1 MIDWFSPSTWFSSTT
16 SPSQRQSNTF
26 RFSVREL
33 ERLHDLLLSEDD
45 LLSRS
50 SSRSL
55 SSLSS
60 SARRHQKYIEALRAI
75 SEIVVWAD
83 QRTEGNSDASTLEEA
98 SAIVEL
104 FLSRSMVKYFGD
116 VLEASADDEQVVM
129 QVLQT
134 MTILIQNLRNEQ
146 TVYCVFSNNRVNE
159 ILLSMEP
166 VLLVGGAGAAE
177 GNYDVIGLYV
187 NLLKTVVMRLDEHS
201 VEFFL
206 REGRVCVPY
215 TRALRVSELDVARS
229 DGMVRAAVQ
238 AVVLKLYSIV
248 PASVCLGGMKT
259 EAFLAR
265 LCDEMVGTMMELE
278 LLLRADRWR
287 TADAV
292 DGEEMLV
299 DGAMAGIEVD
309 DAFRIDSL
317 LGRLGDDLAFF
328 NDVLSTGRSEVG
340 RLAVKEVWSRVV
352 LGSMCMFQGARA
364 TSKGGGKYTQA
375 RTLAAL
381 LVLEAV
387 CKAIESASLMGLLVS
402 LLLDGDVV
410 KAAGKVVEDL
420 GCEQLTVEVLVGA
433 SGSGAPETGN
443 VIVGLRENLLSCLS
457 DVSIDHA
464 CRIVVLRLLAVM
476 LDGCTPD
483 GVLREVG
490 LRSTDPAHAVVA
502 VASKDAADANGAG
515 SDMADSVSQ
524 SVSQSVFAAV
534 LAVKRN
540 ALSPQYET
548 QALTYAAWIVSGIL
562 GSGGAVIEAPIEPL
576 QEFLA
581 LAHDGLLLCLPTC
594 SFGCAAPMI
603 LNHCWSV
610 QQRYLMTLK
619 PRQAPSKLVTT
630 TARAVRDG
638 DESLRRTLA
647 CATRFVA
654 AYQLYQIV
662 LRGAPE
668 VDAASPFPED
678 LPMPVGVTGDGH
690 GGDRPTF
697 RTSLGAA
704 ELGASLVI
712 RSDAGEVLFE
722 APTPCV
728 TVAPG
733 TDGNSTK
740 VTLTSRTAELV
751 RGTLRTKSSVLTNVA
766 FKSKLDR
773 RFVERF
779 VFEAQRVAAERSRVY
794 LEHCI

>member
-177 GNYDVIGLYV
+177 GNDDVIGLYV

-259 EAFLAR
+259 EAFLVR

-292 DGEEMLV
+292 DGEERLV

-502 VASKDAADANGAG
+502 VASKDAANANGAG

-562 GSGGAVIEAPIEPL
+562 GSGGAVTEAPIEPL

>member
-1 MIDWFSPSTWFSSTT
+1 M
-16 SPSQRQSNTF
+16 
-26 RFSVREL
+26 
-33 ERLHDLLLSEDD
+33 
-45 LLSRS
+45 
-50 SSRSL
+50 
-55 SSLSS
+55 
-60 SARRHQKYIEALRAI
+60 
-75 SEIVVWAD
+75 
-83 QRTEGNSDASTLEEA
+83 
-98 SAIVEL
+98 
-104 FLSRSMVKYFGD
+104 
-116 VLEASADDEQVVM
+116 
-129 QVLQT
+129 
-134 MTILIQNLRNEQ
+134 
-146 TVYCVFSNNRVNE
+146 
-159 ILLSMEP
+159 
-166 VLLVGGAGAAE
+166 
-177 GNYDVIGLYV
+177 
-187 NLLKTVVMRLDEHS
+187 
-201 VEFFL
+201 
-206 REGRVCVPY
+206 
-215 TRALRVSELDVARS
+215 
-229 DGMVRAAVQ
+229 
-238 AVVLKLYSIV
+238 
-248 PASVCLGGMKT
+248 
-259 EAFLAR
+259 
-265 LCDEMVGTMMELE
+265 
-278 LLLRADRWR
+278 
-287 TADAV
+287 
-292 DGEEMLV
+292 
-299 DGAMAGIEVD
+299 
-309 DAFRIDSL
+309 
-317 LGRLGDDLAFF
+317 
-328 NDVLSTGRSEVG
+328 
-340 RLAVKEVWSRVV
+340 
-352 LGSMCMFQGARA
+352 
-364 TSKGGGKYTQA
+364 
-375 RTLAAL
+375 
-381 LVLEAV
+381 
-387 CKAIESASLMGLLVS
+387 
-402 LLLDGDVV
+402 
-410 KAAGKVVEDL
+410 
-420 GCEQLTVEVLVGA
+420 
-433 SGSGAPETGN
+433 
-443 VIVGLRENLLSCLS
+443 
-457 DVSIDHA
+457 
-464 CRIVVLRLLAVM
+464 
-476 LDGCTPD
+476 
-483 GVLREVG
+483 
-490 LRSTDPAHAVVA
+490 
-502 VASKDAADANGAG
+502 ASKDAANANGAG
-515 SDMADSVSQ
+515 SDALSS
-524 SVSQSVFAAV
+524 SVFAAV

-751 RGTLRTKSSVLTNVA
+751 RGTLRTNSSVLTNVA
-766 FKSKLDR
+766 FESKLDR

>member
-26 RFSVREL
+26 RFSVHEL

-177 GNYDVIGLYV
+177 GNDDVIGLYV

-259 EAFLAR
+259 EAFLVR

-292 DGEEMLV
+292 DGEERLV

-515 SDMADSVSQ
+515 SDMQTQSVSQ
-524 SVSQSVFAAV
+524 SVS
-534 LAVKRN
+534 
-540 ALSPQYET
+540 P
-548 QALTYAAWIVSGIL
+548 
-562 GSGGAVIEAPIEPL
+562 
-576 QEFLA
+576 
-581 LAHDGLLLCLPTC
+581 
-594 SFGCAAPMI
+594 
-603 LNHCWSV
+603 
-610 QQRYLMTLK
+610 
-619 PRQAPSKLVTT
+619 
-630 TARAVRDG
+630 
-638 DESLRRTLA
+638 SLRPYWPSNEM
-647 CATRFVA
+647 RF
-654 AYQLYQIV
+654 
-662 LRGAPE
+662 R
-668 VDAASPFPED
+668 
-678 LPMPVGVTGDGH
+678 
-690 GGDRPTF
+690 R
-697 RTSLGAA
+697 
-704 ELGASLVI
+704 
-712 RSDAGEVLFE
+712 
-722 APTPCV
+722 
-728 TVAPG
+728 
-733 TDGNSTK
+733 STK
-740 VTLTSRTAELV
+740 HR
-751 RGTLRTKSSVLTNVA
+751 
-766 FKSKLDR
+766 
-773 RFVERF
+773 
-779 VFEAQRVAAERSRVY
+779 
-794 LEHCI
+794 H

>member
-26 RFSVREL
+26 RFSVHEL

-177 GNYDVIGLYV
+177 GNDDVIGLYV

-259 EAFLAR
+259 EAFLVR

-292 DGEEMLV
+292 DGEERLV
-299 DGAMAGIEVD
+299 YGAMAGIEVD

-364 TSKGGGKYTQA
+364 TSKGGGNYTQA

-502 VASKDAADANGAG
+502 VASKDAANANGAG
-515 SDMADSVSQ
+515 SDALSS
-524 SVSQSVFAAV
+524 SVFAAV

-562 GSGGAVIEAPIEPL
+562 RSGGAVTEAPIEPL

-751 RGTLRTKSSVLTNVA
+751 RGTLRTNSSVLTNVA
-766 FKSKLDR
+766 FESKLDR